1 MIPFLDKL
9 HGLKNDFRPAKFSEK
24 WLTDENKEKMCNEE
38 VQKTFWNRVFF
49 NLNCNIKRLADRMFA
64 ERPVTEHDDD
74 KANKIAA

>member
-1 MIPFLDKL
+1 
-9 HGLKNDFRPAKFSEK
+9 
-24 WLTDENKEKMCNEE
+24 MCNEE

-49 NLNCNIKRLADRMFA
+49 NLNCNIKRLADRMLA